1 MNEYITTQQRGFLR
15 PKEAAL
21 FLGVGLSTF
30 WRYVKQNKIKTSKLT
45 TGVTIVAIDE
55 LNRFANQSF

>member
-1 MNEYITTQQRGFLR
+1 MSKQTIIQQRGFLR
-15 PKEAAL
+15 PKEAAI

-30 WRYVKQNKIKTSKLT
+30 WRYVKQEKIKTSKLT
-45 TGVTIVAIDE
+45 SGVTIIAIDE